1 MARHAVVRRSIGVPA
16 APLAQSGK
24 LIVECRDVER
34 VVRRAVASFDAERRR
49 LAATRSVYL
58 VDLER
63 WPYRR
68 AGGESL
74 RNASGL

>member
-1 MARHAVVRRSIGVPA
+1 MVRRSIGVPA

-24 LIVECRDVER
+24 LIVDCDVER